1 MKVYLT
7 GGLGNQLFQLSAAL
21 SSYDGEIRLVQ
32 DLGRPRKNSDGNP
45 EIESFELPSRVVFTT
60 SPKRGVFISQKLIG
74 INLRSNV
81 ATKKYEPLLL
91 RPYRWAANVFLSLMS
106 RELVFVRVANGV
118 GFSRA
123 KRANK
128 RSFLVGYFQSYR
140 YLSEN
145 AELLPLIQKNPT
157 PLFTQLVA
165 EYKSY
170 DLAIHLRVGDYKNEP
185 LIGILGK
192 EYYVNALKALNLKSN
207 PTVVVFTDSPE
218 EVPNYL
224 PIEILTDVK
233 IAPTNLSSAETLVLM
248 STFDKLIIG
257 NSTFSWWAASSG
269 QSARKKVIVA
279 PSPWFI
285 GQENPIDLI
294 PPSWIQVQR

>member
-21 SSYDGEIRLVQ
+21 SSYGGEIRLVQ
-32 DLGRPRKNSDGNP
+32 DMGRPRKNSDGNP
-45 EIESFELPSRVVFTT
+45 EIESFELPPRVIFAT
-60 SPKRGVFISQKLIG
+60 SPKRGEFISQKLIG
-74 INLRSNV
+74 INLRSNI
-81 ATKKYEPLLL
+81 ATKKYESLLL
-91 RPYRWAANVFLSLMS
+91 RPYRWAANIFLSLMS
-106 RELVFVRVANGV
+106 RELVVVRVGKGV
-118 GFSRA
+118 GFSRIE
-123 KRANK
+123 
-128 RSFLVGYFQSYR
+128 SFPKSGFLIGYFQSYR

-157 PLFTQLVA
+157 SLFKQLA
-165 EYKSY
+165 DEYISC

-192 EYYVNALKALNLKSN
+192 EYYANALKALDLKNN

-233 IAPTNLSSAETLVLM
+233 IVPTNLSSAETLVLM
-248 STFDKLIIG
+248 SMFEKLIIG
-257 NSTFSWWAASSG
+257 NSTFSWWAATSG

-279 PSPWFI
+279 PSPWFS

>member
-32 DLGRPRKNSDGNP
+32 DVGRPRKNSDGNP
-45 EIESFELPSRVVFTT
+45 EIESFELPSRVVFAA
-60 SPKRGVFISQKLIG
+60 SPNKGKFIAQKLIG
-74 INLRSNV
+74 INLRSNI
-81 ATKKYEPLLL
+81 ATKKYESLLL
-91 RPYRWAANVFLSLMS
+91 RPYRWAANIFLSLIS
-106 RELVFVRVANGV
+106 RELVSVRVGKGV
-118 GFSRA
+118 GFSRIERVH
-123 KRANK
+123 KS
-128 RSFLVGYFQSYR
+128 SFLIGYFQSYR

-145 AELLPLIQKNPT
+145 TELLPLIQKNPT
-157 PLFTQLVA
+157 SLFRQLAA
-165 EYKSY
+165 EHKSY

-192 EYYVNALKALNLKSN
+192 EYYANALNALNLENN
-207 PTVVVFTDSPE
+207 PTAVVFTDSPE
-218 EVPNYL
+218 DVFNYL
-224 PIEILTDVK
+224 PIENLADVK
-233 IAPTNLSSAETLVLM
+233 IVSTKLSSAETLVLM
-248 STFDKLIIG
+248 SKFEKMIIG
-257 NSTFSWWAASSG
+257 NSTFSWWAAISG
-269 QSARKKVIVA
+269 QSERKKVIVA